1 MLGHLR
7 ARTAQGIAAMRHLV
21 RRPGYTNTSTVA
33 SAIAAGA
40 ITDLK
45 DAPYMDRMQA
55 DAIAEA
61 LVLPEPLAQLR
72 RERTR
77 AAQARSLAQRRW
89 VAGISLPCMAI
100 GALVAHFN
108 GQRFAHGIVVGGLI
122 GGALGWVLC
131 WCRERLTR

>member
-1 MLGHLR
+1 MCTLVLFLACAARRGHR
-7 ARTAQGIAAMRHLV
+7 YSTAE
-21 RRPGYTNTSTVA
+21 

-40 ITDLK
+40 ITDLE
-45 DAPYMDRMQA
+45 DASCMDRTQA

-61 LVLPEPLAQLR
+61 LMLPEPLAQLQ

-108 GQRFAHGIVVGGLI
+108 GQHFAHGIVVGGLI
-122 GGALGWVLC
+122 GGALGRALC
-131 WCRERLTR
+131 WCRERRTG

>member
-1 MLGHLR
+1 MY
-7 ARTAQGIAAMRHLV
+7 HLV
-21 RRPGYTNTSTVA
+21 RRPGYTNTSGA
-33 SAIAAGA
+33 ESAIVAGA
-40 ITDLK
+40 STNLK
-45 DAPYMDRMQA
+45 DAPYMDRTQA

-61 LVLPEPLAQLR
+61 LMLPEPLAQLQ

-77 AAQARSLAQRRW
+77 AVQARSLAQRRW

-131 WCRERLTR
+131 WYRERRTG